1 MKAKPVILVIITLII
16 GFVIGML
23 TSAQIRLHRMRPVR
37 FYLSREEFREGFYKS
52 IEADEKQK
60 VEFEK
65 IFNEYEELNNNLL
78 NNYRKG
84 FEQNIKEMQKKLES
98 ILTKEQQDK
107 LKEIDKRREE
117 MFREARKNFSND
129 SLNRRRFDRRRDPDM
144 GPSQPGRRAF
154 PGDRPSG
161 DNRQFPDGRPMYP
174 PPPGTY
180 PDRDSIAA
188 DPVR

>member
-1 MKAKPVILVIITLII
+1 MKAKPVILVIITLVI

-60 VEFEK
+60 AEFEK

-78 NNYRKG
+78 DDYRKG
-84 FEQNIKEMQKKLES
+84 FEQNIKEMQKELES

-117 MFREARKNFSND
+117 MFREARKNFTND
-129 SLNRRRFDRRRDPDM
+129 TTNRRRFDRGRDPNM
-144 GPSQPGRRAF
+144 GPPQPGRRTH
-154 PGDRPSG
+154 PGDRSSR
-161 DNRQFPDGRPMYP
+161 DNRQFPDGRQMYP

-180 PDRDSIAA
+180 PSRDSIAP
-188 DPVR
+188 DSIR

>member
-23 TSAQIRLHRMRPVR
+23 TSARIRLHRMRPVR

-84 FEQNIKEMQKKLES
+84 FEQNIKEMQKELES

-107 LKEIDKRREE
+107 LQEIDKRREE
-117 MFREARKNFSND
+117 MFREARKNFTYD
-129 SLNRRRFDRRRDPDM
+129 SVNRRRFDRRGDPNM
-144 GPSQPGRRAF
+144 GPPPPGRR
-154 PGDRPSG
+154 PYSGDRSSR
-161 DNRQFPDGRPMYP
+161 DDRQSPDGRPIYP
-174 PPPGTY
+174 PPGSFPS
-180 PDRDSIAA
+180 RDSMTA
-188 DPVR
+188 DSIR